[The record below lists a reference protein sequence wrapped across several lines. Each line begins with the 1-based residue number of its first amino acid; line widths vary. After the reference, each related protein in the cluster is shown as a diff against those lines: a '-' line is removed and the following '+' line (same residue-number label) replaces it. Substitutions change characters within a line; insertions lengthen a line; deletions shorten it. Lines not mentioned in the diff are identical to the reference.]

1 MSKRKKNNIIIG
13 SLLAV
18 VLLMAVGYAAF
29 SSVLNIS
36 GTGSITSS
44 WNIKITNVEVSNI
57 VGDASDGVGTTFEDL
72 TATINSNLVS
82 PGDSITYDV
91 TVRNDGSLDAVLT
104 NINLSESTNPA
115 ISFSTSNL
123 EAGAELKTGGE
134 AILKVTITYN
144 DVTSQPENT
153 SANLNVTLTYEQKG
167 SGTIIP
173 GGDIVDI
180 TDNVVS
186 VGDGLYE
193 DEYEEGRYVYKGTN
207 PNNYIAFGEE
217 TTVSEYIVTMN
228 GEDAGAPS
236 TFTNQED
243 CQAFLEETFA
253 DSSIPDGMECT
264 FQEKADYT
272 GGLWRIISKEA
283 DGTYKIVKND
293 LLSRRAWD
301 TTGGTYGSNNW
312 ARPADLNTYLNGE
325 YYNGLDSSIKDY
337 IVSHTW
343 GIGAV
348 TFDNDDLT
356 AQIASE
362 NGTTWSG
369 NIGLIAHSDYLRAN
383 SDMTNCGTAKIN
395 YENYETCRNT
405 DWMYI
410 PNYSWWTLSPH
421 ADYSSDVWIVDF
433 DGRLHNNTA
442 NSENGVRPAIYLNS
456 NLTLTGSGTSSDPFT
471 PVVDN

>member
-1 MSKRKKNNIIIG
+1 MTRKKKNNIIII

-44 WNIKITNVEVSNI
+44 WNIRITNVEVSNI
-57 VGDASDGVGTTFEDL
+57 VGDASDGEGTTYQDL
-72 TATINSNLVS
+72 TATINSKLVS

-91 TVRNDGSLDAVLT
+91 TIRNDGNIDAVLT
-104 NINLSESTNPA
+104 DINLTESTNPA

-123 EAGAELKTGGE
+123 TEGTELGSGEE
-134 AILKVTITYN
+134 AILKVTVTYN
-144 DVTSQPENT
+144 NSVTSQPDDT
-153 SANLNVTLTYEQKG
+153 SADLSVTLTYEQKG
-167 SGTIIP
+167 SSSVIP

-193 DEYEEGRYVYKGTN
+193 DSYESGRYVYKGAN

-253 DSSIPDGMECT
+253 DSSIPEGMECT
-264 FQEKADYT
+264 FQERIDYT

-293 LLSRRAWD
+293 VLPDQAWD
-301 TTGGTYGSNNW
+301 TSNSNNW
-312 ARPADLNTYLNGE
+312 TRPASLNTYLNGE
-325 YYNGLDSSIKDY
+325 YYEGLDSSIKNH

-348 TFDNDDLT
+348 TYGNNDLA

-362 NGTTWSG
+362 NGTKWTG
-369 NIGLIAHSDYLRAN
+369 NIGLISHSDYLRAN
-383 SDMTNCGTAKIN
+383 SDMEKCGTNKTN
-395 YENYETCRNT
+395 YENYETCRNL

-410 PNYSWWTLSPH
+410 PNYNWWTLSPF
-421 ADYSSDVWIVDF
+421 ADGSSTVWSVGSDGYLGSIVIAR
-433 DGRLHNNTA
+433 G
-442 NSENGVRPAIYLNS
+442 EGGVRPAIYLSS
-456 NLTLTGSGTSSDPFT
+456 NITLTGSGTMAEPYVPAS
-471 PVVDN
+471 

>member
-1 MSKRKKNNIIIG
+1 MTRKKKNNIIII

-44 WNIKITNVEVSNI
+44 WNIRITNVEVSNI
-57 VGDASDGVGTTFEDL
+57 VGDASDGEGTTYQDL
-72 TATINSNLVS
+72 TATINSKLVS

-91 TVRNDGSLDAVLT
+91 TIRNDGSLDAVLT
-104 NINLSESTNPA
+104 DINLTKSTNPA

-123 EAGAELKTGGE
+123 TEGTELGAGEE
-134 AILKVTITYN
+134 AILKVTVTYN
-144 DVTSQPENT
+144 NSVTSQPEDT
-153 SANLNVTLTYEQKG
+153 SADLSVTLTYEQKG

-173 GGDIVDI
+173 GEDIVDI

-193 DEYEEGRYVYKGTN
+193 DEYEEGRYVYKGAN

-217 TTVSEYIVTMN
+217 TTVGEYIVTMN

-264 FQEKADYT
+264 FQERANYT

-293 LLSRRAWD
+293 LLSNRAWD
-301 TTGGTYGSNNW
+301 TTGGIYGSNNW
-312 ARPADLNTYLNGE
+312 VRPADLNTYLNGE
-325 YYNGLDSSIKDY
+325 YYESLDSSITDY

-348 TFDNDDLT
+348 TMDNNDL
-356 AQIASE
+356 ADQISDE
-362 NGTTWSG
+362 NGTTWNS
-369 NIGLIAHSDYLRAN
+369 NIGLISVSDYLRAN
-383 SDMTNCGTAKIN
+383 TNTEQCGTYISNNDN
-395 YENYETCRNT
+395 YLTCKTT
-405 DWMYI
+405 DWLFKDESYWTI
-410 PNYSWWTLSPH
+410 SPRASSSNLVFRVDSTGHVYSFDVNYSSFALCP
-421 ADYSSDVWIVDF
+421 AAYLSSDIILS
-433 DGRLHNNTA
+433 GM
-442 NSENGVRPAIYLNS
+442 
-456 NLTLTGSGTSSDPFT
+456 GTSGNPYVIT
-471 PVVDN
+471 N